1 MSYELDDDASQIRRL
16 KDQMVDLQAL
26 VLASQFSVQQE
37 NQESGQSIFP
47 GANPSARGGGSGG
60 GGSTVIDPLIL
71 NSVDHGTIG
80 LVSEN
85 IDLSEN
91 GGNTH
96 FMTLSGD
103 VTFGFTAPPVSG
115 KMERFILHIK
125 MDATGGHVVTWPAAF
140 LSPPTIDTTPNA
152 VNKVEIYTFDGGMTY
167 HALTVTSGGGGAS
180 NLWSN
185 IVIDIPSKDMMA
197 SNLEKLGDI
206 TFSEIGQS
214 ILTDPIGLFYT
225 VPVGQEHIFSLAGI
239 PKLTVGNDSI
249 LAGTILNMADNKIN
263 QAQHITF
270 SGNETLNLV
279 TEAGVG
285 FDNISNFQIYN
296 VPLTN
301 QSHVFAAAGELL
313 GSISRIG
320 ASSGQLTIDN
330 VVAGDLLQTNGQ
342 LFLSTVATPAPLFD
356 GAIWRDVSGI
366 FKARQ
371 NGITENLISADA
383 SLWST
388 FPATTDVD
396 LTTNAVTILG
406 GGAGEGMTN
415 TGHIDFVDNLATP
428 VAPLSIYSDGID
440 LFANT
445 GGGVVNLSDIGD
457 NEFFGPWTANHDAG
471 TKSLVNLGLAQYVDT
486 GSVPRGTVSGDSG
499 ASAIRLATASGGKF
513 IISDVITDI
522 AEFTDAVGLKM
533 LGTHGINLNK
543 NIINTIGETQY
554 DRTVGFSPT
563 VANTI
568 GFDNVTNFLKYNVG
582 LTTDTHA
589 WYAAG
594 ELLANISRV
603 AANSGQLSIDN
614 VVSNLLQ
621 ADEQL
626 FLSSTTTPSPLFN
639 GAIWRDSADGLFKAR
654 QNGITENLIGGG
666 SPGVT
671 DKISE
676 GDSSIEIIDT
686 LGPGGSAQFVIDG
699 VTQGNITNALG
710 WVFDTN
716 ATFGGPVTTISSAD
730 INLGDNT
737 TDRVTFAG
745 SINSDVIPI
754 DTSRDLGSPV
764 FPWSKLWSKDGDYTG
779 VVNIAGALDVHAGID
794 ANLSTISNL
803 ADPTLAHHAA
813 TKSYV
818 DAQVGG
824 GSSPPFDDNQAII
837 QDEIDNT
844 KTLSFNLSLNSTG
857 DANLISS
864 ATTASR
870 IWSFPNKSG
879 TVALLD
885 DIGATGEPILFTI
898 TTVTPQTPPT
908 KTNIDASLTNVFEIA
923 LDRDIDLDI
932 INPSASKFEMI
943 HIVITQDA
951 TGSRAITWP
960 GSVNGTPSINTT
972 ALSETTVSLFNM
984 ADGSW
989 RFVTT
994 QGGVIASTGAT
1005 TIDELTD
1012 TNISLPISDNSFL
1025 VYNVISSKWE
1035 NASGNG
1041 ILGIDQL
1048 SDVTIATPLDDQVLT
1063 YETSSGL
1070 WKNKTFAGGGGAHD
1084 LDSHTDVTLVAPS
1097 SGNYIRF
1104 GGVVWSNSDVLWADL
1119 SMTGS
1124 SINDIENVSL
1134 NTVLDNQ
1141 FLQFNSASGKWENVT
1156 VTPGAGLQNIVE
1168 DLSPELGG
1176 NLDALGKTMDNV
1188 SSITSNA
1195 TNPATSG
1202 AIRLGNNESILW
1214 RDNGNTSN
1222 IGFQLNTSDRIVTS
1236 GPLIAVNSSTP
1247 LGVSSARWGTAWVS
1261 AIDNIG
1267 TLQVGGIA
1275 TFDDDVHLGS
1285 SSVDR
1290 VSISAQVDTDIDFVL
1305 GSTVDFN
1312 ANKNSSTSG
1321 IANPL
1326 PANPETYVEIKVNGT
1341 KLYVPAYKA

>member
-1 MSYELDDDASQIRRL
+1 MPSTGIRKASSTDKRATDARIENHKDYIESLKPFGSASIAGLGNSGGSGEGGGNGGGNYVLKAGDIMNGILSFRPVAILMSNDTIDLTDPDNQSNRIIVTGELAANDDV
-16 KDQMVDLQAL
+16 KFVK
-26 VLASQFSVQQE
+26 LASPVPAIPFLIQGVIGISLTFK
-37 NQESGQSIFP
+37 NQD
-47 GANPSARGGGSGG
+47 PSPPDALHRKIRTFDGSDFVLTGNQNVWAVYDSALDEVALLTAGSGG
-60 GGSTVIDPLIL
+60 GITDPLIL

-103 VTFGFTAPPVSG
+103 VTFGFTSPPVSG

-125 MDATGGHVVTWPAAF
+125 MDQFGGHIVTWPASF

-152 VNKVEIYTFDGGMTY
+152 INKVEIYTFDGGMTY
-167 HALTVTSGGGGAS
+167 HALTVVSGGGGAS
-180 NLWSN
+180 NLWGN

-225 VPVGQEHIFSLAGI
+225 VPIGQEHIFSLAGT
-239 PKLTVGNDSI
+239 PRLTVGNDSI

-285 FDNISNFQIYN
+285 FDNLSNFQIYN

-342 LFLSTVATPAPLFD
+342 LFLSTVATPSPLFD
-356 GAIWRDVSGI
+356 GAIWRDTSGI

-371 NGITENLISADA
+371 NGVTENLISNDA

-396 LTTNAVTILG
+396 LTTNTVTILG

-486 GSVPRGTVSGDSG
+486 GGVPRGTISGDSG

-533 LGTHGINLNK
+533 LGTHGINMNK
-543 NIINTIGETQY
+543 NVINTIGSTEY

-568 GFDNVTNFLKYNVG
+568 GFDTTVNFLKYNVG
-582 LTTDTHA
+582 LTSDAHA

-626 FLSSTTTPSPLFN
+626 FFTDSTTDPTIN
-639 GAIWRDSADGLFKAR
+639 GQIRRNGNTIKAFVNGGVVDLADIGSGGGGATNLDDLTDVTLIAETAGQYLRFGGTVWSNS
-654 QNGITENLIGGG
+654 QILWPDINLTGSSLDDLGDVLIGTPAANTVLKWSG
-666 SPGVT
+666 SNWVDGNIVNANIDAGAAIDISKLDITGTPDGTKFLRDDGSWQNIVSGTT

-686 LGPGGSAQFVIDG
+686 LGPGGSAQFIMDG
-699 VTQGNITNALG
+699 VPQGNITNALG

-716 ATFGGPVTTISSAD
+716 ATFGG
-730 INLGDNT
+730 
-737 TDRVTFAG
+737 
-745 SINSDVIPI
+745 
-754 DTSRDLGSPV
+754 
-764 FPWSKLWSKDGDYTG
+764 TG
-779 VVNIAGALDVHAGID
+779 N
-794 ANLSTISNL
+794 N
-803 ADPTLAHHAA
+803 
-813 TKSYV
+813 
-818 DAQVGG
+818 
-824 GSSPPFDDNQAII
+824 
-837 QDEIDNT
+837 
-844 KTLSFNLSLNSTG
+844 
-857 DANLISS
+857 
-864 ATTASR
+864 
-870 IWSFPNKSG
+870 NK
-879 TVALLD
+879 
-885 DIGATGEPILFTI
+885 FC
-898 TTVTPQTPPT
+898 
-908 KTNIDASLTNVFEIA
+908 
-923 LDRDIDLDI
+923 R
-932 INPSASKFEMI
+932 
-943 HIVITQDA
+943 H
-951 TGSRAITWP
+951 
-960 GSVNGTPSINTT
+960 
-972 ALSETTVSLFNM
+972 
-984 ADGSW
+984 
-989 RFVTT
+989 
-994 QGGVIASTGAT
+994 
-1005 TIDELTD
+1005 
-1012 TNISLPISDNSFL
+1012 
-1025 VYNVISSKWE
+1025 
-1035 NASGNG
+1035 
-1041 ILGIDQL
+1041 
-1048 SDVTIATPLDDQVLT
+1048 
-1063 YETSSGL
+1063 
-1070 WKNKTFAGGGGAHD
+1070 
-1084 LDSHTDVTLVAPS
+1084 
-1097 SGNYIRF
+1097 
-1104 GGVVWSNSDVLWADL
+1104 
-1119 SMTGS
+1119 
-1124 SINDIENVSL
+1124 
-1134 NTVLDNQ
+1134 
-1141 FLQFNSASGKWENVT
+1141 
-1156 VTPGAGLQNIVE
+1156 
-1168 DLSPELGG
+1168 
-1176 NLDALGKTMDNV
+1176 
-1188 SSITSNA
+1188 
-1195 TNPATSG
+1195 TSG
-1202 AIRLGNNESILW
+1202 FS
-1214 RDNGNTSN
+1214 
-1222 IGFQLNTSDRIVTS
+1222 
-1236 GPLIAVNSSTP
+1236 
-1247 LGVSSARWGTAWVS
+1247 
-1261 AIDNIG
+1261 
-1267 TLQVGGIA
+1267 
-1275 TFDDDVHLGS
+1275 
-1285 SSVDR
+1285 
-1290 VSISAQVDTDIDFVL
+1290 
-1305 GSTVDFN
+1305 
-1312 ANKNSSTSG
+1312 K
-1321 IANPL
+1321 
-1326 PANPETYVEIKVNGT
+1326 
-1341 KLYVPAYKA
+1341 